1 MKKILEVGFFEKR
14 NFKLFW
20 PYMKV
25 AGPSVLSM
33 IVEFL
38 TFDIQVF
45 LMGLI
50 TVVSQA
56 SMVIYMN
63 LSLQIFSIYFGIQT
77 ANSTLAG

>member
-14 NFKLFW
+14 NFKLFY

-50 TVVSQA
+50 TVDS
-56 SMVIYMN
+56 
-63 LSLQIFSIYFGIQT
+63 
-77 ANSTLAG
+77 